1 MFQIKY
7 KTKSSNNIKYYDLC
21 QKNIFNILIKINNIC
36 KQIQLDTFNNLINS
50 NHIQIKN
57 NIFENIYSI
66 TNNYN
71 KYLIITDK
79 NIFNKYSYEINKF
92 NNLVLNNF
100 GEDLKSQKNVDYI
113 IDYLS
118 KKISIKKI

>member
-7 KTKSSNNIKYYDLC
+7 KTKSSNNIKYYDIC

-118 KKISIKKI
+118 KKFQ